1 MELNDMLTS
10 LVGYK
15 LVQLDESGFTVR
27 GRNGNEKHFVFN
39 EDYGDCCG
47 FNTIKTALFF
57 DPKDEKRV
65 PAITR
70 VEQDRRS
77 EGDGDN
83 LLITFFGY
91 DRRLAMVES
100 YSSFGSGWEYGATVT
115 LTCRETGEEA
125 EVTSW

>member
-1 MELNDMLTS
+1 MELNDMLNS

-27 GRNGNEKHFVFN
+27 GRNGDEKHFVFD

-91 DRRLAMVES
+91 DRRLALIES
-100 YSSFGSGWEYGATVT
+100 YSSSGSGWQYGATVT
-115 LTCRETGEEA
+115 LACRETGDEA